1 MLRSQLVVS
10 SLVRPRRVLARAV
23 GLALVLAGA
32 AGPSHAGD
40 PIPFSARS
48 GLDVARD
55 AELTWAPDAH
65 LVYVENDEHVSA
77 DGTAVR
83 WGYLFYSPGR
93 AKARG
98 YSVRN
103 GKILEATD
111 LEFDFDAPPLAEEW
125 IDSQAALNAA
135 EKKAGQKYCLEH
147 GGKLSAMLLIRGAFD
162 EKKPDASTW
171 ALVYTSNSEPALFV
185 VVDAAKGEVIRMW
198 RG

>member
-1 MLRSQLVVS
+1 MLCSHVVS
-10 SLVRPRRVLARAV
+10 SLVRHRR
-23 GLALVLAGA
+23 ALVLALVMVGTA
-32 AGPSHAGD
+32 APARAGD

-48 GLDVARD
+48 GVDVARD
-55 AELTWAPDAH
+55 AARTWAPDAH
-65 LVYVENDEHVSA
+65 LVYVENDEDVSA

-98 YSVRN
+98 YSVRD

-111 LEFDFDAPPLAEEW
+111 LEFAFDAPPLAEEW

-135 EKKAGQKYCLEH
+135 EEKAGQAYCLEH
-147 GGKLSAMLLIRGAFD
+147 GGRLSTMLLIRGAFD
-162 EKKPDASTW
+162 EKKPNASTW
-171 ALVYTSNSEPALFV
+171 ALVYTSNGEPALFV